1 MFFEIPPPD
10 LSAAATV
17 VASPEASPAAPPA
30 APNDLFEPINRANYR
45 VNGVLERAVV
55 RPVISAYEAVIPR
68 PVRNS
73 VHNFIDNWNEP
84 VVCLNDGL
92 QINVRNAGSAAL
104 RFSINTTVGVLGL
117 FDVASRVGV
126 DKHDNAFA
134 LTLGRYG
141 VASGP
146 YLYLPL
152 VGPSSVRD
160 AAGAVVDFL
169 TNPITQ
175 VRRIKSESVEVAQE
189 IAVTVDSPVESV
201 IAAVDIR
208 SANEPALR
216 DIEATATDP
225 YATLRAAY
233 LQRTAAQIAGDR
245 ITLDQSPDI
254 PETSAPVAPAVAQAA
269 APAPAT
275 QDGRDAVPAPAP
287 AGPHA
292 GRLFTPK
299 IR

>member
-1 MFFEIPPPD
+1 MFFQIPPPA
-10 LSAAATV
+10 LSAAV
-17 VASPEASPAAPPA
+17 VAPPEVRPSSAPA
-30 APNDLFEPINRANYR
+30 APNDLFEPVNRANYR
-45 VNGVLERAVV
+45 INTVLERAVV
-55 RPVISAYEAVIPR
+55 RPVISTYEAVVPR

-92 QINVRNAGSAAL
+92 QLNARNAGSAAV

-117 FDVASRVGV
+117 FDVASRMGV

-160 AAGAVVDFL
+160 ATGAVVDFL

-201 IAAVDIR
+201 IAAVDVR
-208 SANEPALR
+208 STNDPALR

-233 LQRTAAQIAGDR
+233 LQRMEAQIAGDR

-254 PETSAPVAPAVAQAA
+254 PETSAPVAPAVTPAA

-275 QDGRDAVPAPAP
+275 RDGRDAVPAPAP
-287 AGPHA
+287 AGPRA
-292 GRLFTPK
+292 DRPFTPDV
-299 IR
+299 R